1 MTAQRGIGLG
11 LVDQIGDFKDVLD
24 GVADAANCKPA
35 PRWLRPGR
43 SLSQRLFGRS
53 SVGQQTSGQV
63 LIEGLQRLMAG
74 GIYYL
79 EQGHMAGGDFG
90 RTEDG

>member
-1 MTAQRGIGLG
+1 MG
-11 LVDQIGDFKDVLD
+11 KDALD

-79 EQGHMAGGDFG
+79 EPGHMAGGDFG